1 MTTLARGLP
10 ALTRVASAVA
20 PLELAV
26 GPQIAVDSESS
37 TTQRAFTAANAER
50 RTILRD
56 QAWIEAAAIAAIRM
70 PRG

>member
-20 PLELAV
+20 PVELAA
-26 GPQIAVDSESS
+26 GPRIAVDAE
-37 TTQRAFTAANAER
+37 TPVTRYEITAGNAER
-50 RTILRD
+50 RAIRRD
-56 QAWIEAAAIAAIRM
+56 RAWIEAAAIAATRM